1 MAEFGDHP
9 NLGLLRLLQLADSA
23 LPIGSAAHSFGL
35 ETLVDSGWL
44 GPENLGMFLRDQM
57 QESGVLEAAYCA
69 ASCQLWRN
77 DPSES
82 SLELWLAWNVELGA
96 RKPAREARTASAAMG
111 RRFLLL
117 AANAAGMPLAARAL
131 EVAEARREQV
141 HVAACFGLATG
152 LAEIESELAAAA
164 YLQQSIATL
173 LSCCQRLMA
182 LGQTEAQRILW
193 GLKPEILCAARK
205 SAATRPEG
213 IDSFALL
220 PEIASA
226 RHAGLHT
233 RLFVS

>member
-1 MAEFGDHP
+1 MAEFCDHS
-9 NLGLLRLLQLADSA
+9 NLALLRLLQLADSA
-23 LPIGSAAHSFGL
+23 LPIGGAAHSFGL
-35 ETLVDSGWL
+35 ETLAEAGSL
-44 GPENLGMFLRDQM
+44 GPENLESFLRDQLE
-57 QESGVLEAAYCA
+57 ESGVLEAACCA
-69 ASCQLWRN
+69 ASCELWRSG
-77 DPSES
+77 PSES
-82 SLELWLAWNVELGA
+82 RLDLWLAWNVELGA
-96 RKPAREARTASAAMG
+96 RKPAREARAASAAMG

-131 EVAEARREQV
+131 EAAEARRGQV
-141 HVAACFGLATG
+141 HISACFGLAAG
-152 LAEIESELAAAA
+152 VEEIESELAAAA

-193 GLKPEILCAARK
+193 SLKPEILCAARK
-205 SAATRPEG
+205 GVATRPDRV
-213 IDSFALL
+213 DSFALL